1 MIHELLRRKQK
12 ASQELSAAVVKM
24 PKPTRRRRSA
34 QADSRAHES
43 RSVPS
48 HQLEDFMCSP
58 AAGLHVSRARANFRP
73 ALRRDMLS
81 TADLNAHTRSA
92 QPPLPPSTWSLHAA
106 APSQQRP
113 RAPPGTAHAEPGRA
127 WPTRRATQD
136 AGRDGLGAAGRRDH
150 HARPGRDRQRELAVG
165 GAPRGQPAAAAAQHQ
180 AAPGAGLCS
189 VLQAAA
195 EGY

>member
-1 MIHELLRRKQK
+1 MIHELLRRQHK

-24 PKPTRRRRSA
+24 PKPTRRRRSS
-34 QADSRAHES
+34 QADSWAHES

-48 HQLEDFMCSP
+48 AYRRTSSRISGAHQPLDCTSQE
-58 AAGLHVSRARANFRP
+58 RAP
-73 ALRRDMLS
+73 ISGQLRRHKPS
-81 TADLNAHTRSA
+81 RA
-92 QPPLPPSTWSLHAA
+92 QPPLPPSTWSDLHAA

-136 AGRDGLGAAGRRDH
+136 AGRDGLGAAGRHDH